1 MVERLK
7 LTVQMIAK
15 SYKIPRHLIRRLAIA
30 GFALLLLWPPC
41 AWAAAE
47 FLIVSEPI
55 QKTDAIIVLSG
66 SATFRERAQHAGEL
80 FKAGRANRIVLT
92 NDNLKSGWSMAAQRN
107 PYYHELAKEELRRVG
122 VPDENIETMMVPIVG
137 TYDEALKLRDY
148 CEKESL
154 NSIVVVTSAYHSR
167 RALWTFRKVFNETRK
182 QVGIDP
188 VAAGIETPS
197 PSTWWLHRFGW
208 DLVAR
213 EYVKIV
219 GYWFR
224 VQ

>member
-1 MVERLK
+1 MATNSHKTHRKMLKRLVVAG
-7 LTVQMIAK
+7 LV
-15 SYKIPRHLIRRLAIA
+15 LI
-30 GFALLLLWPPC
+30 FLWPPG

-47 FLIVSEPI
+47 FLIVHEPI
-55 QKTDAIIVLSG
+55 DQSDAIVVLSG

-80 FKAGRANRIVLT
+80 FNAGRAKRVVLT
-92 NDNLKSGWSMAAQRN
+92 NDNLKSGWSSAAQRN

-122 VPDENIETMMVPIVG
+122 VPDQNIETMMVPIAG

-148 CEKESL
+148 CEKQSL

-167 RALWTFRKVFNETRK
+167 RALWTFRKVFSETRK
-182 QVGIDP
+182 RVGIDP

-197 PSTWWLHRFGW
+197 PATWWLHRFGW
-208 DLVAR
+208 DLVPR
-213 EYVKIV
+213 EYMKIV